1 MLRHC
6 FILLAICCFHF
17 AGFSQL
23 HSIKGILKDSSTHFA
38 VRGAKISN
46 TAKNKNVYSDQRGFF
61 SIEAA
66 PDDIILVTV
75 DGYDSKR
82 VTYSRF
88 IKDTIVI
95 YLTSRSKML
104 PTVSITSRYNQYQV
118 DSMERKRAFEQM
130 RGGRLTRVSRADGFG
145 ITFNLDRLWKKRYKY
160 QRRNEKLF
168 RQREK
173 QAYVAYRY
181 SPELVA
187 YYTRLKGQELQD
199 FLNKHTPSYEWLRSH
214 PGDEEVFYY
223 INNQL
228 KLFRSLSK

>member
-1 MLRHC
+1 M
-6 FILLAICCFHF
+6 
-17 AGFSQL
+17 
-23 HSIKGILKDSSTHFA
+23 
-38 VRGAKISN
+38 
-46 TAKNKNVYSDQRGFF
+46 NVYSDQRGFF

-75 DGYDSKR
+75 DGYESKR

-187 YYTRLKGQELQD
+187 YYTGLKGQELQD